1 MNTTPLLT
9 PTSASP
15 PPTDRARTRVPRH
28 RTPVPFAPYLFLL
41 PAIVLFLL
49 FLVAPIGYA
58 VVLSLFGQRVPAGS
72 GGYGAREQ
80 TFVGIDNYVTSLT
93 DPEFVASVGRLGLY
107 AVIVI
112 PCTLGIALLFA
123 LLLDLPSIRGAR
135 IWRTGILLPYAIPG
149 VIAAMMWGF
158 LYLPSTSPLNAVLTT
173 VGLPAVEPLASGSVI
188 AALANISIW
197 GSLGFNMVIMFT
209 ALRAVPAEVYEA
221 ARIDG
226 CSEFD
231 IAVRIKIPLIAPSLV
246 LTSLFALIGTL
257 QAYAEPTALRPLTDT
272 ISSTFFPLMKVN
284 TDAFTNDNINGAAAT
299 AVIIAAFTL
308 VASAILLRV
317 TRDRSDAS

>member
-1 MNTTPLLT
+1 MTTIPL
-9 PTSASP
+9 PTKP
-15 PPTDRARTRVPRH
+15 PKTAAEYPRH
-28 RTPVPFAPYLFLL
+28 RRRTPLAPYVFLL
-41 PAIVLFLL
+41 PAIVLFVL

-58 VVLSLFGQRVPAGS
+58 IVLSLFGQRVPAGS

-80 TFVGIDNYVTSLT
+80 TFVGLENYVSSLT
-93 DPEFVASVGRLGLY
+93 DPEFVASIGRLGVY

-112 PCTLGIALLFA
+112 PVTLAVALTFA
-123 LLLDLPSIRGAR
+123 LLLDLPAVRGAR
-135 IWRTGILLPYAIPG
+135 IWRTSILLPYAVPG

-158 LYLPSTSPLNAVLTT
+158 LYLPSTSPLNAVLTG
-173 VGLPAVEPLASGSVI
+173 VGLPALDPLASGSVI
-188 AALANISIW
+188 GALANISIW

-226 CSEFD
+226 CSELD

-246 LTSLFALIGTL
+246 LTALFALIGTL

-299 AVIIAAFTL
+299 AVVIAVFTL
-308 VASAILLRV
+308 AASAILLRA
-317 TRDRSDAS
+317 TREKSTES